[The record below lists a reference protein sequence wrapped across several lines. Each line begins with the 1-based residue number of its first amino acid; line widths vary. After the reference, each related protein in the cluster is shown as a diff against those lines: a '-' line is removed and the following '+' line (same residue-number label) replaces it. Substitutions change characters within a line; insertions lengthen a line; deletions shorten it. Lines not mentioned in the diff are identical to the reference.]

1 MNVETITTYDVNAKF
16 DELNPSDDELLSME
30 LEDSSETDDVLGRKS
45 EDFSDVYATDSV
57 KAYLKEIGRYQLI
70 GYEEEIELAK
80 LIEKGGADGERAKE
94 DLANANLRLVVN
106 NAKRYINRG
115 LPLLDLIQEGNI
127 GLMKAVEKFDY
138 KKGYKFSTYATWW
151 IKQAISRSLADH
163 ARTIRVPVHMVES
176 MNKVK
181 RAQRELSTILDHNPT
196 PEEISAYINLSVE
209 KVVEIFKLSQDTV
222 SLESPVGDEND
233 SQLGDFLEDNTI
245 KSPEEQ
251 VSMMMLREALEK
263 VLATLNEREEQV
275 IRLRFGF
282 DDNNTRTLE
291 EVGEAF
297 GVTRERIRQI
307 EAKAI
312 RKMRAPSK
320 SILIKDYKED

>member
-30 LEDSSETDDVLGRKS
+30 LEDSSETDDVLGSKS

-196 PEEISAYINLSVE
+196 PEEISAHINLSVE

>member
-80 LIEKGGADGERAKE
+80 LIEKGGADGEKAKE

-196 PEEISAYINLSVE
+196 PEEISAHINLSVE

>member
-30 LEDSSETDDVLGRKS
+30 LEDSSETDDVLGGKS

-80 LIEKGGADGERAKE
+80 LIEKGGVDGERAKE

-115 LPLLDLIQEGNI
+115 LTLLDLIQEGNI

-196 PEEISAYINLSVE
+196 PEEISAHINLSVE

-291 EVGEAF
+291 EVGEVF

-312 RKMRAPSK
+312 RKMCAPSK
-320 SILIKDYKED
+320 SILIKDYKKD

>member
-30 LEDSSETDDVLGRKS
+30 LEDSSETDDVLGSKS

-196 PEEISAYINLSVE
+196 PEEISAHINLSVE

-233 SQLGDFLEDNTI
+233 SQLSDFLEDNTI